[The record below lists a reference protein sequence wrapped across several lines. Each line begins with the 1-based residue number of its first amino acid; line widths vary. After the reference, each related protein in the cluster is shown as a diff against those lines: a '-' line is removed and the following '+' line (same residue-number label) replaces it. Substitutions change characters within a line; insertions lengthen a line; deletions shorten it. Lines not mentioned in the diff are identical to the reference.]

1 MRRGKFK
8 KLISAVLVTAMCLSP
23 LSAGSSMSAETV
35 EKRVERKDT
44 GSTYAFAAESVLAE
58 EALSKDAK
66 MQITIKRSGDVSEA
80 AQMVLLSADIN
91 AEYGEDYTLTYNG
104 KTIQEE
110 DQASSMYA
118 AFQDKRVISDYEEDN
133 KAFVDAL
140 LSASGLSLEG
150 ENQLVPSE
158 GLEEGE
164 QEPSKDGETE
174 KGLTDADAEGA
185 SCYDSLSTLDKIGA
199 VSSRTLL
206 SFAAGEKTKKITLTV
221 KADTLVEYDES
232 FWLGVVSPEAD
243 KYLRKH
249 LEGIP
254 DIPLKL
260 GRDIAVTSVSI
271 GDASLEKPE
280 CRVKAKQAEYSVVA
294 GEDGVAVSFAREGD
308 TETFSTVLLK
318 KDGKAYGYFY
328 FAPYQELQEA
338 KLEAGNYEIL
348 AKQNCTIAGKN
359 TITVSEEK
367 AAAEKKAVGKKGTAA
382 PLQADSADLNTV
394 YAYDALPSGSQAE
407 NSQRAGKKAAK
418 KTKAAAPTKPNGD
431 PDWFPDWTDT
441 KGVTETD
448 EYIAYV
454 SDGSNSAQSL
464 FNITGDPKK
473 GYASGKFITDPK
485 KEHNG
490 KNVYNTYLLN
500 TSGFCSG
507 TKTNKARAVT
517 STKGSSSGK
526 DTMQYDDYDM
536 TGIESVETRYYAD
549 DTHFNITLGVHGV
562 AEQVY
567 KDVGSKG
574 IHDVTVKFPNKNL
587 KDQTKK
593 QNIYFQNDNVGLG
606 IKGDGVEAYIVNA
619 FKLNKRTYQIAVTNS
634 NKLDYVTKSGATES
648 VAAEKVSEDEYSYLT
663 MGNDTSHSIALNV
676 RTVDSY
682 PMMLSGYQFLDK
694 YGEVVKDSF
703 VGTSGTSGQIRFTQD
718 FIRRYTEH
726 CYPAKRTGKEEEYL
740 TFRIQPVMS
749 KVQLE
754 KFNIINGSKDSIYN
768 PYRGELVLEN
778 QSKTLY
784 QGDYAILSAKDVQEG
799 YTFSGVSIRRRKA
812 ESADWQTIMQYAD
825 NSGKVAFHLDA
836 DYSDYELEPIFSGHE
851 ADTIKLSFANEESKK
866 HGTLT
871 ADKKQTQDGQK
882 VSAIDLVGPEEYQ
895 INSYVPLVAEPEEGY
910 VTCWHSGYRTY
921 FGNVFYYQMDGI
933 SKHNNILVEF
943 IKESELQTVDV
954 ALELKLYENQVNLR
968 EKGAMDAAVPLTDMQ
983 VSTTSGTT
991 YQETTNQE
999 GKLTFQKFK
1008 GVKDGIYSMMLYQ
1021 PGQNRYRYVQYQFTG
1036 EKSLDIRVPAFAG
1049 MSAYPDRVTAR
1060 IDGTSSGQ
1068 SFIDLTETGEVEVTV
1083 EVYRPDADTKL
1094 GAVGLS
1100 FYYEGSDGM
1109 TKKEYT
1115 IDKPDPGTDN
1125 GDSLGVYDT
1134 YTMKVPSMD
1143 IPNMSYLYVDV
1154 KSSYQVMQTQKDA
1167 SAGEMMTVDCDTGYV
1182 NTGYKFKTP
1191 NESSELAIQEEVPEL
1206 PGLGTTGEDV
1216 SIPFIGLLD
1225 FGFTAKNGAYFVRQN
1240 DPNTGTWYL
1249 LTGYNVVSTWSKTM
1263 TDRYNGATKT
1273 SEALKKAEAESR
1285 AAGDL
1290 NGGGSNLVTIPGQSV
1305 INIAP
1310 AISLKFIMK
1319 DAEDGGAHMIGFD
1332 AVVGL
1337 DELISYNAPFSI
1349 YGIPCYVNL
1358 TFNGEEFLEVHA
1370 GGNDFGNVGVEN
1382 SILEPDKGTDLAFFL
1397 QAPNLDLTVKT
1408 GVGYN
1413 AFAGVYLFIGGNLK
1427 FNIEHS
1433 DKWKAGGYFY
1443 LKGGVGADLA
1453 VFSIE
1458 APIEI
1463 PGDGNRAF
1471 GDDEARSHI
1480 HSATTTLSESAVSRK
1495 GIRGSISN
1503 PAVNNKG
1510 IEESLN
1516 DSFEAIDK
1524 KPVFKLSRDMQQASQ
1539 DPSEGESGTLNKVL
1553 KPAGKNVKMQL
1564 LKLFGKRMM
1573 AITLADN
1580 GAPKDSLNYLG
1591 AVYAVSE
1598 DGGRTWENKGNLSES
1613 ENLQWNVRF
1622 YKLKNKVLMTW
1633 SEGDLDHAVGEK
1645 LDASSAFDLKTVA
1658 SALTA
1663 FDLRGRYFDLAGN
1676 PLGDSFTIAS
1686 EENIAI
1692 SSLDAVENSDGK
1704 VELYYERRA
1713 YQENA
1718 ASLTELMTQEQ
1729 TVCKAL
1735 LDDKGRTGTEDKRF
1749 LIQGENGTKN
1759 YRITELKAF
1768 SHKGIEGQ
1776 VVVLDADGKLLQ
1788 ETENGTETSV
1798 EDRQIYLRVVSD
1810 ANGNI
1815 PAGTLVPVTEA
1826 GTCAQRISLIE
1837 NGEHIYLFWN
1847 QEGSIVSLMD
1857 FLPTT
1862 QEQYDEWKGQV
1873 ETFGN
1878 LGCQMLLADESSLT
1892 PDKEFRVAIN
1902 QKGQGILLW
1911 KYSEGRQY
1919 SDDKLGTHIYAGMFM
1934 TDEKGEIAS
1943 SGRPISINQLLSEIN
1958 NLDVQILDDGQIIY
1972 GGAQLDGATMYESS
1986 EADAIAENVE
1996 EKLGIQITRA
2006 DSEEYPLPG
2015 KEYTAYVTL
2024 WNNGMKEVDNLV
2036 LSASGALHGSASVA
2050 ELIEKE
2056 DGIANKNLAA
2066 GEVRKLMLPVTA
2078 AASIQDGDEVLY
2090 TLSRNG
2096 NKIASFKDTVQLGAY
2111 MVPEEMASVVSIP
2124 GTDDYQI
2131 SLRVMNKGNQSGTT
2145 AVHSYTYEQGVQAKE
2160 EKDTKTCDYQSETIL
2175 KPGDTTEISYVMKD
2189 AACADDNI
2197 HMIGV
2202 QTGDGYGQIVE
2213 GMLPERIEA
2222 PKVDEKQPENN
2233 VKPPEQSAKPSTVTP
2248 PQKGDILTLGSKSTR
2263 AKYKVTSSKAVTY
2276 YKAKLPAGMTSA
2288 KVPDTIKI
2296 SGKTYKVTAI
2306 ASAAFKGNK
2315 KLKKIT
2321 IGKNVTSIG
2330 AKAFYGDKK
2339 LAALKIN
2346 SKKLN
2351 KIGECAFYGCNHLTA
2366 FTLKSKKLKKKSVK
2380 KSLKGSSIKS
2390 IKTTPSLRK
2399 KYKKYFTRKNAGKS
2413 VTIK

>member
-1 MRRGKFK
+1 MIERKKSMRKRKFR
-8 KLISAVLVTAMCLSP
+8 KLISSLLITAMCLSP
-23 LSAGSSMSAETV
+23 LSVGTGTPAESAGGRTNRKET
-35 EKRVERKDT
+35 ET
-44 GSTYAFAAESVLAE
+44 TYAFAAESIRAE
-58 EALSKDAK
+58 ETSSKNAEMK
-66 MQITIKRSGDVSEA
+66 ISIKRSGDVSEPSR
-80 AQMVLLSADIN
+80 MVLLSADIN
-91 AEYGEDYTLTYNG
+91 AGYGEDYTLAYSG
-104 KTIQEE
+104 KTIRKE
-110 DQASSMYA
+110 DAVTSMYA
-118 AFQDKRVISDYEEDN
+118 AFKDKRVVSNYEEDN

-140 LSASGLSLEG
+140 LSASGLSMEG

-158 GLEEGE
+158 DLKENGQRQSENANAA
-164 QEPSKDGETE
+164 

-185 SCYDSLSTLDKIGA
+185 GIYDSLSTLDKIGA
-199 VSSRTLL
+199 VSSRTVL
-206 SFAAGEKTKKITLTV
+206 SFAAGEETKEITLTV
-221 KADTLVEYDES
+221 KADNLVEYNES
-232 FWLGVVSPEAD
+232 FWLGVVSSEVD

-254 DIPLKL
+254 DIPLKQ
-260 GRDIAVTSVSI
+260 GRDIAVTSVNIEDSA
-271 GDASLEKPE
+271 GKKPE
-280 CRVKAKQAEYSVVA
+280 CTVNAKREEYA
-294 GEDGVAVSFAREGD
+294 IAKGEDTVTVSFARKGA

-318 KDGKAYGYFY
+318 KDGEDYGYFY
-328 FAPYQELQEA
+328 FAPYQEEQAA

-348 AKQNCTIAGKN
+348 ANQNCTISGNKTVTVSGGTAGAGKR
-359 TITVSEEK
+359 TATEK
-367 AAAEKKAVGKKGTAA
+367 GVEVPKSG
-382 PLQADSADLNTV
+382 ADLDTV
-394 YAYDALPSGSQAE
+394 YAYDALPDSSQTG
-407 NSQRAGKKAAK
+407 NGK
-418 KTKAAAPTKPNGD
+418 KTKKNAAATKANGD

-441 KGVTETD
+441 RGVTETD
-448 EYIAYV
+448 DYIAYV
-454 SDGSNSAQSL
+454 SDGSGIAQSL
-464 FNITGDPKK
+464 FNITSDPKK
-473 GYASGKFITDPK
+473 GYASGQFITNPK

-490 KNVYNTYLLN
+490 RNVYNTYLLN
-500 TSGFCSG
+500 TSGFLSSA
-507 TKTNKARAVT
+507 KTNKARAVT
-517 STKGSSSGK
+517 STKSVTNGK
-526 DTMQYDDYDM
+526 EFVQDNDYDM

-549 DTHFNITLGVHGV
+549 DSHFNITLGVHGV

-574 IHDVTVKFPNKNL
+574 VHDVIVKFPNNKL
-587 KDQTKK
+587 KDQIKN
-593 QNIYFQNDNVGLG
+593 QNIYFQNDNVDLG
-606 IKGDGVEAYIVNA
+606 AKGDGVEAYFMNA

-634 NKLDYVTKSGATES
+634 NKLDYVTKSGAVES

-663 MGNDTSHSIALNV
+663 MGNDAKHSIALNV

-682 PMMLSGYQFLDK
+682 PMVLTGYQFLDK
-694 YGEVVKDSF
+694 YGEVVKNSF
-703 VGTSGTSGQIRFTQD
+703 VGTNDSSGQIRFNSD

-754 KFNIINGSKDSIYN
+754 NFNIINGSKNSTYN

-778 QSKTLY
+778 KSKTMY

-799 YTFSGVSIRRRKA
+799 YTFSGVCIRRRKA
-812 ESADWQTIMQYAD
+812 ESADWQTIMQYVD
-825 NSGKVAFHLDA
+825 NSGKVVFHLDA

-851 ADTIKLSFANEESKK
+851 ADTVKISFANEESEK

-871 ADKKQTQDGQK
+871 ADGKKISS
-882 VSAIDLVGPEEYQ
+882 VDLVSPEEYQ
-895 INSYVPLVAEPEEGY
+895 INSYVPLVAKPEEGY
-910 VTCWHSGYRTY
+910 TTCWHSGYRTY
-921 FGNVFYYQMDGI
+921 FGNTFYYQMDGI
-933 SKHNNILVEF
+933 SDHNNILVEF
-943 IKESELQTVDV
+943 IKDSELQTENVN
-954 ALELKLYENQVNLR
+954 LEMTLYENQVNLR
-968 EKGAMDAAVPLTDMQ
+968 EKGAMDTAVPLTEMQ
-983 VSTTSGTT
+983 MVTTSGTT
-991 YQETTNQE
+991 YQETTDQS
-999 GKLTFQKFK
+999 GKLTIKNFK

-1036 EKSLDIRVPAFAG
+1036 QKKCDIRVPAFAG

-1083 EVYRPDADTKL
+1083 DVYRPDADTTL

-1115 IDKPDPGTDN
+1115 IEKPDPGTEN

-1134 YTMKVPSMD
+1134 YTLKVPSMD

-1167 SAGEMMTVDCDTGYV
+1167 SAGQMMTVDCDTGYV

-1206 PGLGTTGEDV
+1206 PGLGSSGEEV

-1225 FGFTAKNGAYFVRQN
+1225 FGFSAKNGAYFVRQN

-1249 LTGYNVVSTWSKTM
+1249 LAGYNVVSTWPKTM
-1263 TDRYNGATKT
+1263 TDRYNGASKT
-1273 SEALKKAEAESR
+1273 SAALKKAETEAR

-1290 NGGGSNLVTIPGQSV
+1290 NGGGSKLVTIPGQSV

-1319 DAEDGGAHMIGFD
+1319 DTEDGGIHMIGFD

-1349 YGIPCYVNL
+1349 YGVPCYVNI

-1370 GGNDFGNVGVEN
+1370 GGNDFGKSGVED
-1382 SILEPDKGTDLAFFL
+1382 SILEPEKDTDLAFFL

-1453 VFSIE
+1453 VFSVE
-1458 APIEI
+1458 APIEV

-1480 HSATTTLSESAVSRK
+1480 HSATTTVTSSGKNKKGLEKNLDESIDAV
-1495 GIRGSISN
+1495 
-1503 PAVNNKG
+1503 
-1510 IEESLN
+1510 
-1516 DSFEAIDK
+1516 DK
-1524 KPVFKLSRDMQQASQ
+1524 NPVFKLNRDMQQDSVN
-1539 DPSEGESGTLNKVL
+1539 PSEGASGTLNKVL
-1553 KPAGKNVKMQL
+1553 KPAGKNVKTQL

-1573 AITLADN
+1573 AITLTDN
-1580 GAPKDSLNYLG
+1580 GAEKDSLNYLG
-1591 AVYAVSE
+1591 AAYAISE
-1598 DGGRTWENKGNLSES
+1598 DGGRTWKNKGNLSKS
-1613 ENLQWNVRF
+1613 ENLQWNVNH
-1622 YKLKNKVLMTW
+1622 YKLKDKILMTW
-1633 SEGDLDHAVGEK
+1633 SEGDLDHAVGENQ
-1645 LDASSAFDLKTVA
+1645 DASSSFDLKTVA
-1658 SALTA
+1658 RALTA
-1663 FDLRGRYFDLAGN
+1663 FDLKGRYFDLEGN
-1676 PLGDSFTIAS
+1676 PLGETFTIAS

-1692 SSLDAVENSDGK
+1692 NSLDAVENADGM

-1713 YQENA
+1713 YPEKIT
-1718 ASLTELMTQEQ
+1718 SLTELMTQEQ
-1729 TVCKAL
+1729 TICKAL
-1735 LDDKGRTGTEDKRF
+1735 LDGKGRTEVEDKRF
-1749 LIQGENGTKN
+1749 LIQSENGKEN

-1768 SHKGIEGQ
+1768 SYKGIEGQ
-1776 VVVLDADGKLLQ
+1776 IVVLDADGKLLK
-1788 ETENGTETSV
+1788 ETQNGTETSV

-1826 GTCAQRISLIE
+1826 GTCAQRVSVVE
-1837 NGEHIYLFWN
+1837 NGDHIYLFWN
-1847 QEGSIVSLMD
+1847 QEGSIVSLTD

-1862 QEQYDEWKGQV
+1862 QEQYKEWKGQV
-1873 ETFGN
+1873 ESFGN
-1878 LGCQMLLADESSLT
+1878 LGCQLLLSDESSLT
-1892 PDKEFRVAIN
+1892 TDKEFRVAIN

-1919 SDDKLGTHIYAGMFM
+1919 NEDKLGTQIYAGIFK
-1934 TDEKGEIAS
+1934 TDEAGEITS
-1943 SGRPISINQLLSEIN
+1943 SGRPISLNRLLSEIN

-1972 GGAQLDGATMYESS
+1972 GGAQLDGASMYESS

-1996 EKLGIQITRA
+1996 EKLDIQITGA
-2006 DSEEYPLPG
+2006 VSEEYPLPG
-2015 KEYTAYVTL
+2015 REYTANVTL

-2036 LSASGALHGSASVA
+2036 LSASGALNGSASVT

-2066 GEVRKLMLPVTA
+2066 AEVRKLALPVTA
-2078 AASIQDGDEVLY
+2078 ADSIQDGDEILY

-2096 NKIASFKDTVQLGAY
+2096 KEIARFKDTVKLGAY
-2111 MVPEEMASVVSIP
+2111 MVPEEMANVVSIP
-2124 GTDDYQI
+2124 GTDDYQV
-2131 SLRVMNKGNQSGTT
+2131 SLTVMNKGNQAGTT
-2145 AVHSYTYEQGVQAKE
+2145 NVHSYTYEQGVQAEEGKSVKE
-2160 EKDTKTCDYQSETIL
+2160 CDYKSETVL
-2175 KPGDTTEISYVMKD
+2175 KPGDTTVISYIMKD
-2189 AACADDNI
+2189 AACAGDNI

-2202 QTGDGYGQIVE
+2202 QTGDGYGQSVE
-2213 GMLPERIEA
+2213 GMLPERVEA
-2222 PKVDEKQPENN
+2222 PKSNVKQPEEPQ
-2233 VKPPEQSAKPSTVTP
+2233 KPITGNTP
-2248 PQKGDILTLGSKSTR
+2248 KKGDILTLGSKSTR
-2263 AKYKVTSSKAVTY
+2263 AKYKVTSSKAVAY
-2276 YKAKLPAGMTSA
+2276 YKAKVPSGISSA

-2306 ASAAFKGNK
+2306 ASGAFKGNG

-2321 IGKNVTSIG
+2321 VGNNVSKISSKAFYSCKALKSIKLGNSVTSIG

-2339 LAALKIN
+2339 LDTVKIS
-2346 SKKLN
+2346 SKMLN
-2351 KIGECAFYGCNHLTA
+2351 KIGEYAFSGCNKLKT

-2380 KSLKGSSIKS
+2380 NSLKGSSIKS
-2390 IKTTPSLRK
+2390 IKTTSSLRK
-2399 KYKKYFTRKNAGKS
+2399 KYKKYFTKKNAGKS
-2413 VTIK
+2413 IKIK